1 LQRRAPGGHLIRPGA
16 EDVAARLHLGEAGR
30 WWRWRSQFNLRDEH
44 DWPTRAE
51 LRTRPGLNF
60 GRLCDPPAIEE
71 SAEARIG
78 INEQTAS
85 VLEPKL
91 CVAARHHR
99 PFRLV
104 EDDVT
109 LRRIAPDLDVWI
121 IVGALLT
128 LLSGALFYQNDFHD
142 GYLNE

>member
-1 LQRRAPGGHLIRPGA
+1 M
-16 EDVAARLHLGEAGR
+16 
-30 WWRWRSQFNLRDEH
+30 RDEH
-44 DWPTRAE
+44 DRPARAE
-51 LRTRPGLNF
+51 LHTRARLNLH
-60 GRLCDPPAIEE
+60 RLRDTSAIEE

-78 INEQTAS
+78 INEQAAP

-104 EDDVT
+104 ENNVT
-109 LRRIAPDLDVWI
+109 LRRVAPDLDVWI
-121 IVGALLT
+121 IVGALLP